1 MSIKDKSKGIELKLK
16 EYGKMNNEEIL
27 KKFKTSYEGLS
38 CVEIEEKQDEYGKN
52 ILDFKNNNTVFN
64 RLKEAFINPFN
75 IVLILV
81 AIITFFTDVII
92 ATNKDYLTFILIVS
106 TVFISAM
113 ISFFQQTNI
122 SQTLIIHLMR
132 TPNIP
137 FITSKPSKQLVIS
150 TLLITILTLIISFTD
165 ISVMFDLIK
174 LPPQYGIAIL
184 GLMVIYAIIIQI
196 YKKIYLKKI

>member
-1 MSIKDKSKGIELKLK
+1 MIIIYTKEGIN
-16 EYGKMNNEEIL
+16 EY
-27 KKFKTSYEGLS
+27 KTSYEGLS

-113 ISFFQQTNI
+113 ISFFQQTN
-122 SQTLIIHLMR
+122 SDK
-132 TPNIP
+132 
-137 FITSKPSKQLVIS
+137 SS
-150 TLLITILTLIISFTD
+150 TKTKEDDF
-165 ISVMFDLIK
+165 K
-174 LPPQYGIAIL
+174 
-184 GLMVIYAIIIQI
+184 
-196 YKKIYLKKI
+196 